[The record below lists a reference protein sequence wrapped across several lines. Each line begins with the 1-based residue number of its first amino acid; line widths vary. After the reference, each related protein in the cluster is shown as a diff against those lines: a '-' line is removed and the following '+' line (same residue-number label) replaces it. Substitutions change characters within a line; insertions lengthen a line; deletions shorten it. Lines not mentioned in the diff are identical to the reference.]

1 MSDGSLGQP
10 ARDDVARRVRE
21 LGLSG
26 RCCTQIMVQMALD
39 EIGAEN
45 PQMVD
50 AVGALCLGLFSGRT
64 CGALTG
70 GLLAMALRSSAPVD
84 GELCE
89 QLVEWFETEHG
100 SLECD
105 DLLKGDSMARFTTCP
120 AIVGRTYEESMQ
132 LLAAR
137 GLLAP

>member
-1 MSDGSLGQP
+1 MSDASPVRP
-10 ARDDVARRVRE
+10 ASDDVARRVSE

-39 EIGAEN
+39 ESGAEN
-45 PQMVD
+45 TQMVD
-50 AVGALCLGLFSGRT
+50 AVGALCLGLFAGRT

-84 GELCE
+84 GELAK
-89 QLVEWFETEHG
+89 QLVEWFEEQYDT
-100 SLECD
+100 LECD
-105 DLLKGDSMARFTTCP
+105 DILKGDPMARFTTCP
-120 AIVGRTYEESMQ
+120 AIVGRAYEEAME

-137 GLLAP
+137 GLLAS

>member
-10 ARDDVARRVRE
+10 ASDDVARRVNQ

-39 EIGAEN
+39 ETGAEN
-45 PQMVD
+45 AQMVD
-50 AVGALCLGLFSGRT
+50 AVGALCLGLFAGRT
-64 CGALTG
+64 CGALVG

-84 GELCE
+84 GELGK
-89 QLVEWFETEHG
+89 QLVEWFDDEYG

-105 DLLKGDSMARFTTCP
+105 DLLKDDPMARFTTCP
-120 AIVGRTYEESMQ
+120 AIVSRTYEEATQ